1 MLKSLTLNVILIMAF
16 QALVVLSMQQEQGR
30 ADFLG
35 GLENITKKVDD
46 YLEPIIKD
54 ISRSIGMEGPGS
66 DNETKGET
74 GGESFPEETAK
85 TIKDVE
91 VTTFWVMR
99 LFPII
104 LFLVIAF
111 AIAGCVGCCYLCC
124 WSDVFGSRTLPEEN
138 MPLAPLPGN
147 FNGPISQEV
156 QLQSYQSQEIAEK
169 QRENYANQYN
179 VFDPNTALEG

>member
-1 MLKSLTLNVILIMAF
+1 MFKSLTRNVILIMAL
-16 QALVVLSMQQEQGR
+16 QALVVLSLQKEQGK
-30 ADFLG
+30 ADFVG

-54 ISRSIGMEGPGS
+54 ISRSIGIEGPGS

-74 GGESFPEETAK
+74 GGESSPEDIAK

-91 VTTFWVMR
+91 VTTFWVVR
-99 LFPII
+99 IFPII

-111 AIAGCVGCCYLCC
+111 AIGGCVGCCYLCC
-124 WSDVFGSRTLPEEN
+124 CSDVFGSRTLPEEN

-147 FNGPISQEV
+147 LNGPISQEV

-179 VFDPNTALEG
+179 IFDPNAALES